1 MIHSWFF
8 IFIGILTLGA
18 AIEFWYNG
26 YPKMMWISMTYALA
40 DFILATIG
48 E

>member
-8 IFIGILTLGA
+8 VVIGVLTLGA
-18 AIEFWYNG
+18 AVESYYNG
-26 YPKMMWISMTYALA
+26 NPKMMLISMTYALA